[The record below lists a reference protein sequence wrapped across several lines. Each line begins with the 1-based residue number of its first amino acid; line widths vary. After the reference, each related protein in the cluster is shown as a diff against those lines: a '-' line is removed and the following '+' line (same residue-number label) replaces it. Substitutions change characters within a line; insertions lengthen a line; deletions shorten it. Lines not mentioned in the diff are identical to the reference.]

1 MKEKRLFFI
10 GMVLLLATIAA
21 LSSSV
26 TAWVLSSQGQSA
38 HQDYHAWIHEELSMT
53 EEQERRLEPSERRYE
68 ESKRHLTEVIRLAN
82 QELGV
87 AISEDQ
93 TNSPRV
99 QAAVQRIHSAMG
111 ELQQATLMH
120 IFEMKEVLEPEQYD
134 HLIEVTRE
142 ALESQGGKK

>member
-1 MKEKRLFFI
+1 MKTKGLIFA
-10 GMVLLLATIAA
+10 GAVLLLAAA
-21 LSSSV
+21 AAVSSLV
-26 TAWVLSSQGQSA
+26 TAWMLSTQGRA
-38 HQDYHAWIHEELSMT
+38 VPQDYHAWIHEELAMT
-53 EEQERRLEPSERRYE
+53 DEQERRLEPSERRYE
-68 ESKRHLTEVIRLAN
+68 EKKRHLTEVIRLAN

-87 AISEDQ
+87 AIAEDR

-134 HLIEVTRE
+134 HLIELTRE